1 MSKNKLRF
9 KDDNGNEYPEW
20 VEKTIEEVGDL
31 TGSGI
36 DKKIKEGEMPVRLV
50 NFMDVYNN
58 SFIKS
63 DILNHWVTATEEQI
77 KQKSVKRGD
86 IFFTP
91 SSETPDD
98 IAFPSVAIEDIP
110 DAGYSYHVYRLRPT
124 VPVIP
129 EFMTYSFNSE
139 FFHKQACTL
148 SQGSGTRY
156 TIPLSKFKEM
166 KTLLPSLPEQEKIA
180 ALFSKLDERI
190 ELSERKIA
198 SLKDYKKG
206 LQQAVFGNN
215 GKRTL
220 RFKDDDGNDYPEW
233 VEHKFDDVFGSI
245 PNKKYQIPSSKVLQ
259 EGEFEVV
266 DQGQKNIAGY
276 SNDKTKLYSEVP
288 VIVYGDHTTIIKYR
302 NTPFVVGADGT
313 KMLKTKEGINMMF
326 ALYSL
331 DFNNVKPTG
340 YNRHFSILREIKLAV
355 PCLEEQEKIANL
367 FSKIDNQIE
376 LEEQL
381 LQAAKDEKQG
391 LMQRV
396 F

>member
-9 KDDNGNEYPEW
+9 KDNNGNVYPKWNSNKLLEEAKVYQPQTIQQKDFSADGYNVFGANGIIGKYKKYNHETSQIAISCRGNTCGTINYTTPFSWITGNAMVINVDDNKNINKEYLLHFM
-20 VEKTIEEVGDL
+20 KTINFNEYIS
-31 TGSGI
+31 GSGQ
-36 DKKIKEGEMPVRLV
+36 P
-50 NFMDVYNN
+50 
-58 SFIKS
+58 
-63 DILNHWVTATEEQI
+63 QI
-77 KQKSVKRGD
+77 TR
-86 IFFTP
+86 
-91 SSETPDD
+91 
-98 IAFPSVAIEDIP
+98 VA
-110 DAGYSYHVYRLRPT
+110 
-124 VPVIP
+124 
-129 EFMTYSFNSE
+129 
-139 FFHKQACTL
+139 
-148 SQGSGTRY
+148 
-156 TIPLSKFKEM
+156 LSKLE
-166 KTLLPSLPEQEKIA
+166 LELPSLPEQEKIA
-180 ALFSKLDERI
+180 ALFSKREERI
-190 ELSERKIA
+190 ELRDQKIVN
-198 SLKDYKKG
+198 LKEYKKG

-215 GKRTL
+215 GERTL
-220 RFKDDDGNDYPEW
+220 RFKDKNGNEYPEW
-233 VEHKFDDVFGSI
+233 VEYKFDDVFNSI

-259 EGEFEVV
+259 EGQFEVV

-288 VIVYGDHTTIIKYR
+288 VIVYGDHTTTIKYR

-313 KMLKTKEGINMMF
+313 KMLKTKDSINILF

-340 YNRHFSILREIKLAV
+340 YNRHFSILREIALEI